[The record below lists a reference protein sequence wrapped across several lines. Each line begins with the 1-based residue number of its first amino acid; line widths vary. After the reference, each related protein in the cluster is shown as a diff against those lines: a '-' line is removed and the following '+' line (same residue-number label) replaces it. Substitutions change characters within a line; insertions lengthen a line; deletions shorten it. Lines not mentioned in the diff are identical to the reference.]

1 MSEPFLYFEL
11 STGAGAAEPGVG
23 ATTGTDVFVAAGA
36 TTVETFEEALEVI
49 IRAELELHSISRT
62 IPPIT
67 RGIFDEAAFAGM
79 FDIYIYD
86 IKLFSSFLSLIII

>member
-23 ATTGTDVFVAAGA
+23 ATTGTGVFVAGA
-36 TTVETFEEALEVI
+36 TTVETFEEALDVSI
-49 IRAELELHSISRT
+49 KAELELHIISRT

-67 RGIFDEAAFAGM
+67 RGIFEEATFSGT
-79 FDIYIYD
+79 FDIYIYV

>member
-23 ATTGTDVFVAAGA
+23 ATIGTGLVLGVVFEITEA
-36 TTVETFEEALEVI
+36 FEEALDVSI
-49 IRAELELHSISRT
+49 KAELELHIISRT

-67 RGIFDEAAFAGM
+67 RGIFEEATFSGT
-79 FDIYIYD
+79 FDI
-86 IKLFSSFLSLIII
+86 

>member
-23 ATTGTDVFVAAGA
+23 ATIGTGLGLGVGVVFEITEA
-36 TTVETFEEALEVI
+36 FEEALDVI
-49 IRAELELHSISRT
+49 IKAELELHIISRT

-79 FDIYIYD
+79 FDI
-86 IKLFSSFLSLIII
+86 